1 MALVPCGTFSM
12 KGTFRAMDAQPGY
25 EALPR
30 PFPRARMG
38 NSRMLLEAAFIALA
52 AISIWAIYQ
61 FVPARERQP
70 TAPSETAQA
79 IRGLQSSQLH
89 VIDQVNALQEAA
101 SSGQAETK
109 RLSDEITALN
119 GKLEALQQSFASAQQ
134 AQPQQAQSPRRRRGR
149 R

>member
-1 MALVPCGTFSM
+1 
-12 KGTFRAMDAQPGY
+12 
-25 EALPR
+25 
-30 PFPRARMG
+30 MG
-38 NSRMLLEAAFIALA
+38 NSRMLLELAIIALA

-61 FVPARERQP
+61 FVPTRERQA
-70 TAPSETAQA
+70 TAPNETAQA

-134 AQPQQAQSPRRRRGR
+134 AQPQQADTPRRRRGR

>member
-1 MALVPCGTFSM
+1 MLCGTFSM
-12 KGTFRAMDAQPGY
+12 KGTFRAMDAQPSY

-30 PFPRARMG
+30 PFRRTGMG
-38 NSRMLLEAAFIALA
+38 NSRMLLEMAFIALA

-61 FVPARERQP
+61 FVPARERQA
-70 TAPSETAQA
+70 TAPDETAQA

-89 VIDQVNALQEAA
+89 VIEQVNALEDAV
-101 SSGQAETK
+101 SSGQAEAK
-109 RLSDEITALN
+109 RLSDEISALN

-134 AQPQQAQSPRRRRGR
+134 AQPQQAERPRRRRGR

>member
-1 MALVPCGTFSM
+1 M
-12 KGTFRAMDAQPGY
+12 KGTFRAMDAQPSY

-30 PFPRARMG
+30 PFPRTRLG
-38 NSRMLLEAAFIALA
+38 NSRMLLEVAFIALV

-70 TAPSETAQA
+70 TAPNETAQA

-89 VIDQVNALQEAA
+89 VIEQVNALQEAVA
-101 SSGQAETK
+101 SGQAETK
-109 RLSDEITALN
+109 RLSDEMTALN

-134 AQPQQAQSPRRRRGR
+134 AQLQQAEFPRRRRGR

>member
-1 MALVPCGTFSM
+1 M
-12 KGTFRAMDAQPGY
+12 KGTFRAMDAQPSY

-30 PFPRARMG
+30 RLPRARMG
-38 NSRMLLEAAFIALA
+38 NSRMLLELAFIVVA
-52 AISIWAIYQ
+52 AISIWTIYQ

-70 TAPSETAQA
+70 TPPNEIAQA
-79 IRGLQSSQLH
+79 VRGLQSSQLH

-109 RLSDEITALN
+109 RLSDEIIALN

-134 AQPQQAQSPRRRRGR
+134 AQPQQAEAPRRRRGR

>member
-1 MALVPCGTFSM
+1 VRSGTFST
-12 KGTFRAMDAQPGY
+12 KGTFRAMDAQPTY

-30 PFPRARMG
+30 PFSRARIG
-38 NSRMLLEAAFIALA
+38 NSRMLLELGFIALV

-70 TAPSETAQA
+70 TAPNETTQA

-89 VIDQVNALQEAA
+89 VIEQVNALEDAV

-109 RLSDEITALN
+109 RLSDEMSALK
-119 GKLEALQQSFASAQQ
+119 GKFEALQLTFASAQQ
-134 AQPQQAQSPRRRRGR
+134 AQPQQADSPRRRRGR

>member
-1 MALVPCGTFSM
+1 MRCGTFSM
-12 KGTFRAMDAQPGY
+12 KGTFRAMDAQPSY

-30 PFPRARMG
+30 PFPRTRLG
-38 NSRMLLEAAFIALA
+38 NSRMLLEVAFITLV

-101 SSGQAETK
+101 ASGQAEAK
-109 RLSDEITALN
+109 RLSDEVTALN

-134 AQPQQAQSPRRRRGR
+134 AESPRRRRGR